1 MTRTRWLVA
10 AAVAGIA
17 VFGLS
22 FVNAWILHDREL
34 RGEGYRHVQVV
45 LSAWRGVA
53 MPVLTIGTVAALAG
67 GIWALVLHRRPGLPD
82 WPLLAAGVVAV
93 GMVAGSA
100 WPVAQDTHAS
110 SVDLSPAILLP
121 IGLVLTGIVLAAG
134 VAVTRRARRWLPATA
149 AAVIVLAAVGAGGR
163 WAVLQAAE
171 GDGRHWSDGSYTR
184 VATGGEPTET
194 LVIADGR
201 FSIGERWSGT
211 WEWSGWTVVLD
222 NDPACPESR
231 GAYHAHGEGEAN
243 LRFVRVV
250 DTCADGA
257 RGADLETGIW
267 IREP

>member
-1 MTRTRWLVA
+1 MTRTRWLIVA
-10 AAVAGIA
+10 AVTGIA

-34 RGEGYRHVQVV
+34 RGEGYRHVQVL
-45 LSAWRGVA
+45 LSAWRGVG
-53 MPVLTIGTVAALAG
+53 MPVLTIAAVAALAG
-67 GIWALVLHRRPGLPD
+67 GIWALVLRVRPGLPA

-93 GMVAGSA
+93 GLVAASA

-121 IGLVLTGIVLAAG
+121 VGLVLSAALLAAG
-134 VAVTRRARRWLPATA
+134 IAVARPGRRWLPAA
-149 AAVIVLAAVGAGGR
+149 GAAVLVLAVVGAGGR

-184 VATGGEPTET
+184 VATAGEPTET

-222 NDPACPESR
+222 DDPACPESR
-231 GAYHAHGEGEAN
+231 GAYHAHGEGEAD
-243 LRFVRVV
+243 LRFVRIV

-257 RGADLETGIW
+257 RGADLEAGIW
-267 IREP
+267 VRDP